1 MTPDFLSLEDA
12 LDIHARQLNRFGGA
26 AGLRDR
32 GLLESALAQPQTS
45 FSGQYLHADLYEMS
59 AAYLFHI
66 VSNHPFVD
74 GNKRAGLLCA
84 LVFLRLNGVEILDSG
99 ESLYRLTYD
108 TAAGLLDKPKIA
120 DHLRRLAAPDN

>member
-1 MTPDFLSLEDA
+1 MTPNFLSLDDA
-12 LDIHARQLNRFGGA
+12 LAIHELQLNRFGGA
-26 AGLRDR
+26 AGLRDQ

-45 FSGQYLHADLYEMS
+45 FSGHYLHGDLYEMA

-84 LVFLRLNGVEILDSG
+84 LVFLQLNEVEILDP
-99 ESLYRLTYD
+99 EDSLYRLTYD
-108 TAAGLLDKPKIA
+108 TAAGLLDKPKIS
-120 DHLRRLAAPDN
+120 DHLRSLANPRK